1 MSEDIRLKEKN
12 KVVIKAIIKEEENNQ
27 DKKTESPDEPQNKEI
42 EIKQKKGEHPL
53 INIRKVSNLSDS
65 VINYFLISISLF
77 MYSAYN
83 LGWFDLKN
91 SEKFVVGYYIFAGV
105 SLYIIGILSWYE
117 GKELLFLF
125 DFIFSFFFIILFLKN
140 NIKDMGDGQ
149 NEKLEGLF
157 YILFFAFILIIGLS
171 AKEKGIIF
179 IINYAIL
186 FVGFVFLFAD
196 KFFKAN
202 KWIKYVYSYVFIVS
216 AGLLWITGI
225 LKLINNGL
233 INKSISILE
242 PTD

>member
-83 LGWFDLKN
+83 LGWFDLQN
-91 SEKFVVGYYIFAGV
+91 SEKFVVGYYIFTGV
-105 SLYIIGILSWYE
+105 SLYIIGILNWYE